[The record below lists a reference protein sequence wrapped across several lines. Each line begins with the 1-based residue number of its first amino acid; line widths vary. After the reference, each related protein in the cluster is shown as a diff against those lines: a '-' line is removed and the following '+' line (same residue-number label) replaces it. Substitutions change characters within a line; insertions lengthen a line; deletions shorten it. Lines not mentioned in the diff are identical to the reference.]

1 MSIHALKNKE
11 MPHVQE
17 WARAYSVPAL
27 CQAWLAPGIL
37 LITFPVLGSG
47 LLSQASTAFH
57 ASGVDIEI
65 TYEPVA
71 HLHKPITVSLSVMN
85 IFGSVGQFS
94 IRAGQE
100 LSDNFSVLQIN
111 PRPISVRVN
120 QGVTLYLFSAKNTNI
135 IAFTLTPKLVGETA
149 ATFQYDLD
157 PPVAFSV
164 NTLPW

>member
-1 MSIHALKNKE
+1 MS
-11 MPHVQE
+11 HVQE
-17 WARAYSVPAL
+17 WTRAYGVPAL

-47 LLSQASTAFH
+47 ILSQASTASH
-57 ASGVDIEI
+57 ASGIDLEV
-65 TYEPVA
+65 TYESVA

-111 PRPISVRVN
+111 PRPVSVHVDR
-120 QGVTLYLFSAKNTNI
+120 GVTLYLFTAKNTNTI
-135 IAFTLTPKLVGETA
+135 TFTFMPRLAGETA

-157 PPVAFSV
+157 PPVAFSI
-164 NTLPW
+164 NTLSR